1 MLRPFCGHVTYPWW
15 CMFWAHSWI
24 AQASQSADRE
34 TINHPALSR
43 ATFFP
48 FPPTPFLFSFFQAL
62 EKLSSYTY
70 CQLQT
75 AGCVL
80 ALERVIH
87 FKTRLNLIKA
97 IHFSYF
103 QCLSNATAHHSILEF
118 HESYTNQFYWL
129 IFFPLFLQVF
139 PSQYFKGK
147 KNYMLLPPI
156 FWGCFWSLNSSF
168 GCTSFHVY
176 ASIMAE
182 PSFNWNQLHVAADR
196 TAECS
201 SFRAASRTWWLILCF
216 TSLCHTDHFSH
227 VPHTSFL

>member
-129 IFFPLFLQVF
+129 IFF
-139 PSQYFKGK
+139 
-147 KNYMLLPPI
+147 
-156 FWGCFWSLNSSF
+156 
-168 GCTSFHVY
+168 
-176 ASIMAE
+176 
-182 PSFNWNQLHVAADR
+182 
-196 TAECS
+196 
-201 SFRAASRTWWLILCF
+201 
-216 TSLCHTDHFSH
+216 HFSYRYFL
-227 VPHTSFL
+227 PSTSKERKIICSCLPSSEDVSDH

>member
-48 FPPTPFLFSFFQAL
+48 FPPTPFLFSFCQAL

-80 ALERVIH
+80 ALERVIYSKPD
-87 FKTRLNLIKA
+87 FTSLKPYTSLISSA
-97 IHFSYF
+97 
-103 QCLSNATAHHSILEF
+103 LA
-118 HESYTNQFYWL
+118 
-129 IFFPLFLQVF
+129 
-139 PSQYFKGK
+139 
-147 KNYMLLPPI
+147 MLLPITPYLSSR
-156 FWGCFWSLNSSF
+156 SLTLISF
-168 GCTSFHVY
+168 TDLFFSTFLTGISFPVLQRKEKLY
-176 ASIMAE
+176 APASHLLRMFLIIK
-182 PSFNWNQLHVAADR
+182 FKLWLHII
-196 TAECS
+196 
-201 SFRAASRTWWLILCF
+201 SRLCF
-216 TSLCHTDHFSH
+216 NNGRAKLQLKPAPRSCW
-227 VPHTSFL
+227 

>member
-1 MLRPFCGHVTYPWW
+1 MSISRIIHCAEAILWTCDIPLMMHV
-15 CMFWAHSWI
+15 
-24 AQASQSADRE
+24 
-34 TINHPALSR
+34 LSTQLDSTSKPECR
-43 ATFFP
+43 QRDNQPPCTVPCYFP

-129 IFFPLFLQVF
+129 IFF
-139 PSQYFKGK
+139 
-147 KNYMLLPPI
+147 
-156 FWGCFWSLNSSF
+156 
-168 GCTSFHVY
+168 
-176 ASIMAE
+176 
-182 PSFNWNQLHVAADR
+182 
-196 TAECS
+196 
-201 SFRAASRTWWLILCF
+201 
-216 TSLCHTDHFSH
+216 HFSYRYFL
-227 VPHTSFL
+227 PSTSKERKIICSCLPSSEDVSDH